1 MCISTCP
8 LPNTGVLTFFQDV
21 STYKMNI
28 KVIYLLQNC
37 TKSAVAKT

>member
-1 MCISTCP
+1 
-8 LPNTGVLTFFQDV
+8 
-21 STYKMNI
+21 MNI